1 MMKTSN
7 PALRAKALRG
17 SALGIGTVQAMTV
30 NGAVNKTAFM
40 LILLLISA
48 SWVWKTYFTEGL
60 AAVTPWM
67 TIGLVGGLITALVT
81 IFVNKWSPITA
92 PVYAV
97 LEGLFLGGITAVFE
111 QKYPGLAFQAV
122 ALTFGTL
129 FMLLTAYKAGI
140 VRATEKFKAGVVAAT
155 GGIFIVYLASFVLGL
170 FGVRIPHIYGSGIIG
185 IGFSVVVVVIAALNL
200 VLDFDFIESAARE
213 NMPKYF
219 EWYGGFAIM
228 VTLVWLYIEI
238 LNLLAKLRDR

>member
-7 PALRAKALRG
+7 PALRAKALRRPVLG
-17 SALGIGTVQAMTV
+17 LGIGEAMTV
-30 NGAVNKTAFM
+30 SGAVNKTAFM

-48 SWVWKTYFTEGL
+48 SWVWNTYYTEGL

-67 TIGLVGGLITALVT
+67 VIGGVGGLITALAT

-92 PVYAV
+92 PIYAV
-97 LEGLFLGGITAVFE
+97 LEGLFLGGITAIFE

-129 FMLLTAYKAGI
+129 FMLLMAYKVGI
-140 VRATEKFKAGVVAAT
+140 IRATEKFKAGVVAAT

-200 VLDFDFIESAARE
+200 VLDFDYIESAARE
-213 NMPKYF
+213 GTPKYF